1 MKNLA
6 IHTAINTKASQL
18 KMIGQVTPELIRFN
32 AMVIRNS
39 KK

>member
-6 IHTAINTKASQL
+6 IHRAINHKASML
-18 KMIGQVTPELIRFN
+18 KMIGKITPEQIRFN
-32 AMVIRNS
+32 AMVIKAS